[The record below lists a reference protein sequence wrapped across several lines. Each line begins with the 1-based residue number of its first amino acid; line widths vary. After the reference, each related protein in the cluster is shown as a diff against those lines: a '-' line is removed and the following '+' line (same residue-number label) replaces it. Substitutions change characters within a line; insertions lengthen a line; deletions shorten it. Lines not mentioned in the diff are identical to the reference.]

1 MTKGIRHD
9 HKNGVD
15 EANLKASEPVMNPV
29 AKNLKRAYR
38 EAEPQ
43 DMPPEMAELLRKLQD
58 QDKPPAE

>member
-1 MTKGIRHD
+1 MTKGIKRD

-15 EANLKASEPVMNPV
+15 EANLEASEPVMNPV

-43 DMPPEMAELLRKLQD
+43 DMPPEMADLLRKLQE
-58 QDKPPAE
+58 QDKQSAG